1 MSGHSP
7 RGRSLGMVTYGVL
20 AGILATTA
28 GAAASS
34 PISGGARIGAW
45 IGTTVVVAL
54 VLAWFAEVVV
64 VVLGRLFLRGFS
76 GRSFH
81 GFSSRSI
88 SR

>member
-1 MSGHSP
+1 
-7 RGRSLGMVTYGVL
+7 MVIYGVL
-20 AGILATTA
+20 TGILATTV
-28 GAAASS
+28 GAWASS

-45 IGTTVVVAL
+45 IGTTAVIGL

-64 VVLGRLFLRGFS
+64 VVLGRLFLHGFS

-81 GFSSRSI
+81 GFNGRSI